1 MRLSSLLC
9 VLLVWEWKSTNGN
22 LGTLSKLLLS
32 HFRIRA
38 VVVEKRGRRRFSSIL
53 IRLSFYI
60 FSYFFHYSNWI
71 LHAIKRSS
79 VVVLPRSGTSKDFKW
94 KKRKTF
100 YAFICQKSCVT
111 LELASKVL
119 LQQLVLLFGSIC
131 RKNCVKASHPNHQRE
146 TYFVSNIWTLLRL
159 CWRTSTWTFCVWGP
173 LFQRLHHIL
182 IAPLGISNLSTQRY
196 RLESFRGS
204 PGAAINT
211 NFLRDFWV
219 Q

>member
-32 HFRIRA
+32 HFRM

-60 FSYFFHYSNWI
+60 FSYFPHYSNWI

-79 VVVLPRSGTSKDFKW
+79 VAVVLPRSGTSKDFKW

-100 YAFICQKSCVT
+100 YAFICQKSCVQKSCVT

-119 LQQLVLLFGSIC
+119 LQQGQGQQLVLLSSEVFAEKIVSKQVIQIIKGKLILSATFGRC
-131 RKNCVKASHPNHQRE
+131 DGDADGHQHGH
-146 TYFVSNIWTLLRL
+146 ILRL
-159 CWRTSTWTFCVWGP
+159 G
-173 LFQRLHHIL
+173 
-182 IAPLGISNLSTQRY
+182 APFSKGFIYS
-196 RLESFRGS
+196 
-204 PGAAINT
+204 
-211 NFLRDFWV
+211 
-219 Q
+219 

>member
-1 MRLSSLLC
+1 M
-9 VLLVWEWKSTNGN
+9 
-22 LGTLSKLLLS
+22 
-32 HFRIRA
+32 
-38 VVVEKRGRRRFSSIL
+38 
-53 IRLSFYI
+53 
-60 FSYFFHYSNWI
+60 
-71 LHAIKRSS
+71 
-79 VVVLPRSGTSKDFKW
+79 LPRSGTSKDFKW

-119 LQQLVLLFGSIC
+119 LQQLVLLFRSIC

-204 PGAAINT
+204 PECSNKHVALLQFSKGLLGTIISEKPFISILGVRIIIKQQLVT
-211 NFLRDFWV
+211 P
-219 Q
+219 